1 MKLMKSLVLG
11 LLSVLLVFSIV
22 GCSSEEGQEK
32 VDENKEVAAMVGD
45 TPIYQ
50 EEVDLQMDYMKMMME
65 LQYGAEYKENVEI
78 MAYLEQQEQEYLNYL
93 IETQL
98 LTQKAKELDFAVND
112 EDIQAEYDKAKA
124 NYDTEEAFIEALNA
138 NALDEESFKER
149 IKEGLMVNQLIEQ
162 YTADVTV
169 TDEEIETYYNE
180 NLVQFT
186 TGAGADMAHILVA
199 TEEEAIKVKEEYD
212 NGASFEDLAAQ
223 YGTDGTKDQGGALG
237 FVTYDDPG
245 FDADF
250 RAGAAE
256 LEEGQVSEPVK
267 TQFGWH
273 LIKVTNLQEEV
284 VMPLEDAKVQISESL
299 TAEKKNEIMAQELET
314 LKEEITVEIMTNQE
328 VKEEE

>member
-1 MKLMKSLVLG
+1 MKLMKSLMLG
-11 LLSVLLVFSIV
+11 LLSVLLVFSIA

-32 VDENKEVAAMVGD
+32 VDENKEVVAMVGEA
-45 TPIYQ
+45 PIYQ
-50 EEVDLQMDYMKMMME
+50 EEIDLQMDYMKMMME

-78 MAYLEQQEQEYLNYL
+78 MAYLAQQEQEYLNYL

-98 LTQKAKELDFAVND
+98 LTQKAKELELTASD
-112 EDIQAEYDKAKA
+112 EDIQAEYDKAKEG
-124 NYDTEEAFIEALNA
+124 YDTEEAFLEALNA
-138 NALDEESFKER
+138 NALNEESFKER

-162 YTADVTV
+162 YTATDVTV
-169 TDEEIETYYNE
+169 TDEEVEAYYNE
-180 NLVQFT
+180 NIAQFT

-212 NGASFEDLAAQ
+212 NGTSFEDLAAQ

-237 FVTYDDPG
+237 FVTYDAPN

-256 LEEGQVSEPVK
+256 LEEGEVSEPVK

-273 LIKVTNLQEEV
+273 LIKVTNLQDEV
-284 VMPLEDAKVQISESL
+284 VTPLEDVKEQSSENL
-299 TAEKKNEIMAQELET
+299 IGEKKSEIMTQELAT
-314 LKEEITVEIMTNQE
+314 LREEIGVEIMNKT
-328 VKEEE
+328 EEEQ